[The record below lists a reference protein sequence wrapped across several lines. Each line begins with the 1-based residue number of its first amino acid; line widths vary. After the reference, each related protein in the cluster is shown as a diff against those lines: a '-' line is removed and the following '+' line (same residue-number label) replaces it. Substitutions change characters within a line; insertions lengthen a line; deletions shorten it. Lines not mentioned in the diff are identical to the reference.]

1 MVCHLTADEDCAAIK
16 SVDDS
21 FVDVQRPFRGR
32 EGGREGT
39 GRPKPRAT
47 PPFLGAALRSV
58 TNSIFPAAISNKL
71 FLAWQIGIK
80 RFDAVSFSV
89 LPYLFPKQL
98 QTVIRPTYTAGWQKC
113 PFEME

>member
-1 MVCHLTADEDCAAIK
+1 MMVCHLTADEDCAAIK

-21 FVDVQRPFRGR
+21 FVDVQRPFR
-32 EGGREGT
+32 GREGT

-71 FLAWQIGIK
+71 FLAWQIGIE
-80 RFDAVSFSV
+80 RFHAVSLGV

-98 QTVIRPTYTAGWQKC
+98 QTVIRPTFIAGWQKC
-113 PFEME
+113 RFEME